1 MIVNESMLTG
11 ESVPVTKT
19 PISTE
24 HAEFYD
30 VKEHGKHTLYG
41 GTTVIQTRFY
51 NGALV
56 KAMVIRTG
64 YLTSK
69 GELVRSILFP
79 KPVDFQFNR
88 HIYRFIQCLAIVA
101 LCGFTYTVILK
112 FHRGVALR
120 KIFLKAIDLVTIII
134 PPALPAGRRFTHVNF
149 FEPKPP
155 DTLQT
160 NHPSPSSQQ

>member
-1 MIVNESMLTG
+1 M
-11 ESVPVTKT
+11 
-19 PISTE
+19 
-24 HAEFYD
+24 
-30 VKEHGKHTLYG
+30 
-41 GTTVIQTRFY
+41 VIQTRFY

-88 HIYRFIQCLAIVA
+88 HIYRFINCLAVVA
-101 LCGFTYTVILK
+101 FLGFTYTVCLRVYRNEP
-112 FHRGVALR
+112 FR

-134 PPALPAGRRFTHVNF
+134 PPALPGNF
-149 FEPKPP
+149 
-155 DTLQT
+155 LLL
-160 NHPSPSSQQ
+160 

>member
-1 MIVNESMLTG
+1 M
-11 ESVPVTKT
+11 PVTKT

-112 FHRGVALR
+112 YHRGVTLR

-134 PPALPAGRRFTHVNF
+134 PPALPAGKIVYSLRSHS
-149 FEPKPP
+149 KPN
-155 DTLQT
+155 QKF
-160 NHPSPSSQQ
+160 